1 MVHLLTTSTSPS
13 HLVDKICLLSPSQR
27 WTFET
32 RTPPGPKASF
42 LETSSPQPVRSEVDH
57 VHCQCTMTKWNWV
70 FILYFWRKLLAD
82 WKNYPFEQTWCFAI
96 ETANIFCK
104 NQTCVPLRPCLV
116 SIEKRSDFFHDLCFI
131 LALKTPQSCGCQSAT
146 PTWTAAKN
154 RIWTLM

>member
-1 MVHLLTTSTSPS
+1 MVHLLTISTSPS

-116 SIEKRSDFFHDLCFI
+116 SIEKRRISSMISALSWRWNSTKLWLPIRDSDLNSS
-131 LALKTPQSCGCQSAT
+131 K
-146 PTWTAAKN
+146 K
-154 RIWTLM
+154 